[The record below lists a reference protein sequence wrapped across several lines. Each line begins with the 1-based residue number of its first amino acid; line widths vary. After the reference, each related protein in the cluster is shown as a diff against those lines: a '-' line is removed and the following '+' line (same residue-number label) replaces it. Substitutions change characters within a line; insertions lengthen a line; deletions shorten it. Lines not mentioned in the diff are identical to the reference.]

1 MEIGVIG
8 GNGENQSLTLPW
20 QASYSAEAEQAVLG
34 SMLIDAR
41 CVKDVL
47 KCLEE
52 DDFYIRTNQDIFR
65 VIRRMHTEAKPID
78 GVTVAAEMERAG
90 VYNETTRSYL
100 AQLMEITPTSAN
112 VMEYAKIVRKKAEKT
127 RFTRAVM
134 EALGDEED
142 PQAAVTAICHQ
153 KMKARRGGR
162 LKTMSE
168 AMQDAMDSASG
179 RKDNRIDTGFPLLDT
194 TLKGMWPGQL
204 ILVGARPGCGKS
216 AMCMT
221 LAETAA
227 KKGNT
232 VLYVTAEMLAGEVG
246 ERLLAKNVEGL
257 TMDQMIDGVPESDET
272 LWMHIAYEASMEA
285 KLPIFFYD
293 GPNVTVS
300 RIRELALG
308 IENLKMIVVDYLG
321 LMIGEKKSENRNLEL
336 GGISRELKLL
346 ASEME
351 IPILAAAQLSRTVN
365 ETDKPRLSSLRDSG
379 ELEQNAVKVLFLWK
393 TDPADMNQVGCSV
406 AKNRRGRTGD
416 VNFYFDGRKM
426 EFMELSYRKE
436 EDGAGGGG
444 YGKKRR
450 NGASRSFG
458 SDDD

>member
-1 MEIGVIG
+1 MEIGVVG
-8 GNGENQSLTLPW
+8 GNEPKLTLPW

-34 SMLIDAR
+34 SMLIDAG
-41 CVKDVL
+41 CVKGVL

-52 DDFYIRTNQDIFR
+52 DDFYIGTNRAIFR
-65 VIRRMHTEAKPID
+65 VIRQMNAGAKPID

-127 RFTRAVM
+127 RFTQAVM

-179 RKDNRIDTGFPLLDT
+179 RKDNRIDTGFPLLDA

-204 ILVGARPGCGKS
+204 ILIGARPGCGKS
-216 AMCMT
+216 AMCMA

-227 KKGNT
+227 QKGNT

-272 LWMHIAYEASMEA
+272 LWMHIAYEASMES

-293 GPNVTVS
+293 GSDVTVN
-300 RIRELALG
+300 RVRELALG
-308 IENLKMIVVDYLG
+308 IEGLKMIVVDYLG

-346 ASEME
+346 ASELE
-351 IPILAAAQLSRTVN
+351 IPIVAAAQLSRTVN

-379 ELEQNAVKVLFLWK
+379 ELEQNAVKVMFLWK
-393 TDPADMNQVGCSV
+393 TDPTDVNQVGCSV
-406 AKNRRGRTGD
+406 AKNRRGRTGE
-416 VNFYFDGRKM
+416 VNFYFEGAKM
-426 EFMELSYRKE
+426 NFMELSYRR
-436 EDGAGGGG
+436 EDDSGGNG

-458 SDDD
+458 ADDE

>member
-8 GNGENQSLTLPW
+8 EKQELALPW

-34 SMLIDAR
+34 SMLIDAG

-52 DDFYIRTNQDIFR
+52 DDFYIQTNREIFR
-65 VIRRMHTEAKPID
+65 VIRQMHTGAKPID

-90 VYNETTRSYL
+90 LYTETTRNYL
-100 AQLMEITPTSAN
+100 VQLMAVTPTSAN
-112 VMEYAKIVRKKAEKT
+112 VMEYAQIVRQKAERT
-127 RFTRAVM
+127 RFVQSVM
-134 EALGDEED
+134 EALGDGDD
-142 PQAAVTAICHQ
+142 PQAAVAAICHQ

-162 LKTMSE
+162 LKTMAD
-168 AMQDAMDSASG
+168 AMRDAMDSASG
-179 RKDNRIDTGFPLLDT
+179 RKDNRIDTGFPILDA

-204 ILVGARPGCGKS
+204 ILIGARPGCGKS

-221 LAETAA
+221 MAEAA
-227 KKGNT
+227 ARKGNT

-257 TMDQMIDGVPESDET
+257 TMDQMIDGVPESDEA
-272 LWMHIAYEASMEA
+272 LWTNIAYEASMEA

-293 GPNVTVS
+293 GPDVTVS
-300 RIRELALG
+300 RIRELALSL
-308 IENLKMIVVDYLG
+308 ENLKMIVVDYLG

-379 ELEQNAVKVLFLWK
+379 ELEQNAVKVMFLWK
-393 TDPADMNQVGCSV
+393 TDPADGSQVGCSV

-426 EFMELSYRKE
+426 DFMELSYRS
-436 EDGAGGGG
+436 EDDSGGSG
-444 YGKKRR
+444 YAKKWR
-450 NGASRSFG
+450 NGASKSFG